1 MVTKYFENVALRKQ
15 GFTNL
20 QKFELDLFH
29 PTVKDTDK
37 NEFSI
42 EGLLTLDDMNKHIEN
57 DYKV

>member
-42 EGLLTLDDMNKHIEN
+42 EGPH
-57 DYKV
+57 